1 MSGIGEALNN
11 LFPTGW
17 LDPYGSM
24 PLNKEY
30 SVQIDITQVK
40 TDDGIKIT
48 AVKTPPRAST
58 TSVQDAINMA
68 LGMGCCEDITE
79 RGDSH
84 DSKGNIAE
92 RRNCQSVS
100 KENVE
105 NCQSENKENV
115 ENCQPKNKSE
125 NDDTGESDEKPYF
138 SSKKKK
144 GNSDFQV

>member
-1 MSGIGEALNN
+1 MCGIGEALNN

-30 SVQIDITQVK
+30 SVQIDITQVE

-68 LGMGCCEDITE
+68 LGMGCCDDKEKGEDCQSE
-79 RGDSH
+79 
-84 DSKGNIAE
+84 SKG
-92 RRNCQSVS
+92 
-100 KENVE
+100 KGE
-105 NCQSENKENV
+105 NCQSANKPEP
-115 ENCQPKNKSE
+115 EDKPD
-125 NDDTGESDEKPYF
+125 NDDTGKSDDKPDWT
-138 SSKKKK
+138 KKK
-144 GNSDFQV
+144 DD

>member
-30 SVQIDITQVK
+30 SVQIDITQVE

-68 LGMGCCEDITE
+68 LGMGCCD
-79 RGDSH
+79 D
-84 DSKGNIAE
+84 
-92 RRNCQSVS
+92 

-105 NCQSENKENV
+105 NCQSESKEKG
-115 ENCQPKNKSE
+115 ENCQSADKPEPEDKPD
-125 NDDTGESDEKPYF
+125 NDDTGESDDKPDWT
-138 SSKKKK
+138 KKK
-144 GNSDFQV
+144 DD

>member
-1 MSGIGEALNN
+1 MCGIGEALNN

-30 SVQIDITQVK
+30 SVQIDITQVE

-79 RGDSH
+79 RKDSH

-92 RRNCQSVS
+92 REDS
-100 KENVE
+100 KSNKKPEDK
-105 NCQSENKENV
+105 SENK
-115 ENCQPKNKSE
+115 P
-125 NDDTGESDEKPYF
+125 DDEDTEKSDEKPYF
-138 SSKKKK
+138 SSKEKK

>member
-30 SVQIDITQVK
+30 SVQIDITQVE

-68 LGMGCCEDITE
+68 LGMGCCEDIAE
-79 RGDSH
+79 RGDSQ

-92 RRNCQSVS
+92 REDS
-100 KENVE
+100 KSNKK
-105 NCQSENKENV
+105 SENE
-115 ENCQPKNKSE
+115 PE
-125 NDDTGESDEKPYF
+125 NDDTGKSDDKPDWT
-138 SSKKKK
+138 KKK
-144 GNSDFQV
+144 DD

>member
-1 MSGIGEALNN
+1 MCGIGEALNN

-30 SVQIDITQVK
+30 SVQIDITQVE

-58 TSVQDAINMA
+58 TSVQDAISMA

-79 RGDSH
+79 REDSK

-92 RRNCQSVS
+92 REDS
-100 KENVE
+100 KSNKKPENE
-105 NCQSENKENV
+105 
-115 ENCQPKNKSE
+115 PE
-125 NDDTGESDEKPYF
+125 NDDTGKSDDKPDWT
-138 SSKKKK
+138 KKK
-144 GNSDFQV
+144 DD

>member
-1 MSGIGEALNN
+1 MCGIGEALNN

-30 SVQIDITQVK
+30 SVQIDITQVE

-68 LGMGCCEDITE
+68 LGMGRCEDITE
-79 RGDSH
+79 REDSK

-92 RRNCQSVS
+92 RENS
-100 KENVE
+100 K
-105 NCQSENKENV
+105 SNKKPED
-115 ENCQPKNKSE
+115 EPGNKPDNE
-125 NDDTGESDEKPYF
+125 DTEKSDEKPYF

>member
-1 MSGIGEALNN
+1 MNN

-30 SVQIDITQVK
+30 SVQIDITQVE

-68 LGMGCCEDITE
+68 LGMGCCGDITE
-79 RGDSH
+79 REDSQ
-84 DSKGNIAE
+84 DSKGNITE
-92 RRNCQSVS
+92 REDKQDFG
-100 KENVE
+100 KEDKPTG
-105 NCQSENKENV
+105 KE
-115 ENCQPKNKSE
+115 SE
-125 NDDTGESDEKPYF
+125 NDNEPFGNDNKQHSSRGQNGETGRSRSPR
-138 SSKKKK
+138 
-144 GNSDFQV
+144 